1 MKWIVGI
8 IAVMLIAHFLFKRE
22 RHKARRNA
30 GDDDA

>member
-22 RHKARRNA
+22 RRKAQRNA

>member
-22 RHKARRNA
+22 RKTQRKVD
-30 GDDDA
+30 GDDA